1 VDAAALAK
9 RGSPFDPM
17 SDSIPEDIGVLLRDG
32 VGSLEGLEVL
42 LLLRKDRERVWPID
56 EIARRLSIP
65 QASIEPA
72 LLDPCHHG
80 LLAHTR
86 APGVEA
92 WQYAPRTAELEAL
105 VDRLA
110 SIYDDRR
117 LEVMRLLSAHAMERI
132 RNSAARAFAD
142 AFVFGRKKDG

>member
-1 VDAAALAK
+1 
-9 RGSPFDPM
+9 M
-17 SDSIPEDIGVLLRDG
+17 SDSIPEDMGRLLRDG

-42 LLLRKDRERVWPID
+42 LLLRKDHARAWPLD

-65 QASIEPA
+65 QTSIEPPVA
-72 LLDPCHHG
+72 ELVSHG
-80 LLAHTR
+80 LLAHDHSPAGDT
-86 APGVEA
+86 
-92 WQYAPRTAELEAL
+92 WQYAPRSAELEAL

-110 SIYDDRR
+110 SVYEDRR

-132 RNSAARAFAD
+132 RSSAARAFAD

>member
-1 VDAAALAK
+1 
-9 RGSPFDPM
+9 M
-17 SDSIPEDIGVLLRDG
+17 SDSIPDDIGRLLRDG
-32 VGSLEGLEVL
+32 VASLEGLEVL
-42 LLLRKDRERVWPID
+42 LLLRRERTRAWPLD

-65 QASIEPA
+65 PSSIEPA
-72 LLDPCHHG
+72 LADPVRYG
-80 LLAHTR
+80 LLGHER
-86 APGVEA
+86 SGGSEC
-92 WQYAPRTAELEAL
+92 WRFAPRTAGLDAL

-142 AFVFGRKKDG
+142 AFVIGRKKDG